1 MLGAFM
7 NNWYGAAGI
16 TLTMLLVLF
25 LYSLASKSKNKTP
38 IVSQSM
44 LLYRFN
50 NGKKYSRKIVS
61 KTQSKK
67 HHDKNNVR
75 VIILD
80 SHAYWIKDNIFYKAP
95 LDGGVIDKESA
106 EEVDTISM
114 DKVQLDKMLFIMD
127 KLREGINDDSRDS
140 GDR

>member
-16 TLTMLLVLF
+16 TLTILLVLF
-25 LYSLASKSKNKTP
+25 TYVFASRNKYTSP

-50 NGKKYSRKIVS
+50 GTKKYSRKMS
-61 KTQSKK
+61 SRTQSKR
-67 HHDKNNVR
+67 HYDKTNVK

-80 SHAYWIKDNIFYKAP
+80 NQAYWIKDNIFYKAP
-95 LDGGVIDKESA
+95 LVGQSIDKEAA

-114 DKVQLDKMLFIMD
+114 DRVQLDKMLFIMD
-127 KLREGINDDSRDS
+127 KLREGINDDSRGS
-140 GDR
+140 GDK